1 MAAKASWHR
10 YVTKLRHCHSLY
22 GSVRD
27 SSAPRFVLTRFI
39 EQLAVYATV
48 LWIPIVGKHNVTQR
62 TESMSQSRRRRIESR
77 PLTTCVENLV
87 KFRRLVFEVFSQ
99 IYRQTDRHTAKC
111 LYFNCCVYWITRLCI
126 CSTLWG
132 QVQVVLWPLLS
143 CGFSI
148 KYMHSFIHTDKHAH
162 RNTSHHYW
170 GRNVVRF
177 HVNYKAIVDF
187 ATIQRCPGWSVREFS
202 VKSVLSPLSH

>member
-10 YVTKLRHCHSLY
+10 CVTKLRHCHSVY

-99 IYRQTDRHTAKC
+99 IYRQTDRQTDILLNVCILTAVC
-111 LYFNCCVYWITRLCI
+111 IELLGCVYVLLYEGKCKWFYGPYCPMDFLLNICI
-126 CSTLWG
+126 
-132 QVQVVLWPLLS
+132 
-143 CGFSI
+143 
-148 KYMHSFIHTDKHAH
+148 HSFIQ
-162 RNTSHHYW
+162 TSMLI
-170 GRNVVRF
+170 
-177 HVNYKAIVDF
+177 AILRITTGD
-187 ATIQRCPGWSVREFS
+187 EM
-202 VKSVLSPLSH
+202 